1 MKYTELDDCEE
12 FYHKVE
18 YYNKTKTEQLSYHYK
33 EILKLLGEDPD
44 REGLVKT
51 PYRVAKAM
59 QFMTR
64 AGLRKRSNTKPSLF
78 FPCSSTPSE

>member
-1 MKYTELDDCEE
+1 MKYTELNDCEE

-51 PYRVAKAM
+51 EP
-59 QFMTR
+59 R
-64 AGLRKRSNTKPSLF
+64 ALQPRSHGRCSL
-78 FPCSSTPSE
+78 CSLSAYG